1 VAGIDEIGIGADYGG
16 QACSASVKMHF
27 YLTDQ
32 QQEFT
37 MRKMIMLALASFVW
51 KQVQK
56 RMGRMPVSRG
66 VPRR

>member
-1 VAGIDEIGIGADYGG
+1 
-16 QACSASVKMHF
+16 MHF

-56 RMGRMPVSRG
+56 RMGRVPVNRG
-66 VPRR
+66 APRR